1 MGYPYARYT
10 YAFVLITLQFCV
22 GVMLRGDMK
31 LVVGSYSVLRRRH
44 DKRQTVFLYNVT
56 EDSNE
61 LFDLRYFKIEITLY
75 FDYVIFSDKKQAMA
89 TSMMNKLAELLPEAK
104 YPWHPSPDPRCDP
117 CKSIFND
124 VIITLWHLTES

>member
-1 MGYPYARYT
+1 MKETRGH
-10 YAFVLITLQFCV
+10 LIPRGTRVCKVFLRHDLYYVTFYV

-61 LFDLRYFKIEITLY
+61 LFDLRYFQIT
-75 FDYVIFSDKKQAMA
+75 
-89 TSMMNKLAELLPEAK
+89 
-104 YPWHPSPDPRCDP
+104 
-117 CKSIFND
+117 
-124 VIITLWHLTES
+124 IT